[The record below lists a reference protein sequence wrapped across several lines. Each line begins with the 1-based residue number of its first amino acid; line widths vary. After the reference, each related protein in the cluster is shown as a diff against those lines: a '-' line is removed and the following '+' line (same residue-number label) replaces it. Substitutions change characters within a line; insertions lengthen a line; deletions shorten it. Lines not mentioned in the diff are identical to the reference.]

1 MAGSKD
7 FVCILGASGSGK
19 STYGQFVLDN
29 LKIPVKVF
37 NGDLERKILMQ
48 SHNSQTAEKLLS
60 QKFNDLKNDAK
71 SKKDSFA
78 VESPMPMI
86 DLIKEFKIEGYQIK
100 AIFFGLESPDSCNIR
115 IDNRVALGG
124 LDIPPESVVNI
135 YDMSF
140 KMLRQEIE
148 KRTFDNVYFF
158 QDAKMIAEFSKDKN
172 ILKIND
178 FNINWFNR
186 MIKPFIELY
195 IYNN

>member
-19 STYGQFVLDN
+19 STYGQFVLEHLN
-29 LKIPVKVF
+29 IPVEVF

>member
-158 QDAKMIAEFSKDKN
+158 QDAKMIAEFSKDKK